1 VFLLRILLILAV
13 SALVF
18 APITGYIAYN
28 YGRSFWRWF
37 GIGMVLPFV
46 SVFVALF
53 MAMRE
58 RAAEGGERG
67 DRRAAFVPAADGSIR
82 DAQGERCI
90 GIARETVQRKLRL
103 RDERFVFRKRRADLI
118 FERLS
123 RRATHRI
130 GRANEHDRRI
140 GRCGNRRSAA
150 VVERLADGGIGKLR
164 TLEHARG
171 DRCG

>member
-1 VFLLRILLILAV
+1 VFLLRTLLILAV

-58 RAAEGGERG
+58 RAAEER
-67 DRRAAFVPAADGSIR
+67 A
-82 DAQGERCI
+82 
-90 GIARETVQRKLRL
+90 
-103 RDERFVFRKRRADLI
+103 
-118 FERLS
+118 ERLPKPPG
-123 RRATHRI
+123 T
-130 GRANEHDRRI
+130 
-140 GRCGNRRSAA
+140 
-150 VVERLADGGIGKLR
+150 
-164 TLEHARG
+164 
-171 DRCG
+171 